1 MGRGVSDIAKTVCGG
16 SCDRPLP
23 NYHNDWLHKNV
34 IDVTPPSTVKIAQFN
49 NDTLRSGLVAEG
61 DTLRSGL
68 VAEGGVPK

>member
-1 MGRGVSDIAKTVCGG
+1 MSDIAKTVCGG

-61 DTLRSGL
+61 
-68 VAEGGVPK
+68 GVPK

>member
-1 MGRGVSDIAKTVCGG
+1 MSDIAKTVCGG

-34 IDVTPPSTVKIAQFN
+34 VDVTPPSTVKIAQFN

-61 DTLRSGL
+61 
-68 VAEGGVPK
+68 GGAKIAIGFAGTN